1 MKKKIVALGLVVA
14 LSVSSFTGCSFN
26 SKTPVIGKIVGLGS
40 SEMFKIDKEVCSKQ
54 EYMLVLM
61 DTAGTYKADFGGKVD
76 WNAKVS
82 DNQTLQSYVMQ
93 KVKEDIT
100 VQYTLASMAKERNI
114 SLSTDESSMIKTKAA
129 EYYESL
135 TSQEKEYTGA
145 SQESVESLYKNYYL
159 ADKVYDALAAE
170 ADAKI
175 SDEEA
180 RVMKIQYIR
189 MNTDNTKEDK
199 IKSTLKTVTDLVK
212 GGYQTFAREAK
223 QYSEDNVF
231 EKTLK
236 KNEAT
241 KTYEKSA
248 FNLSNSEISSIIQD
262 GKDYYLVY
270 CVNSYLKTETEKNKE
285 EIIKNAQQ
293 TYFNDKYSKYLKDID
308 VDFNDDQAK
317 KIKLSTDE
325 NVKAV
330 NLMTVYNTISKELNK
345 K

>member
-14 LSVSSFTGCSFN
+14 LSVSSLTGCSFN

-114 SLSTDESSMIKTKAA
+114 SLSTDESSMIKTKVA
-129 EYYESL
+129 EYYKSL

-145 SQESVESLYKNYYL
+145 SQENVESLYKNYYL
-159 ADKVYDALAAE
+159 ADKVYDALVAE

-231 EKTLK
+231 EKILK

-270 CVNSYLKTETEKNKE
+270 CVNSYLKAETEKNKE

>member
-93 KVKEDIT
+93 KVK
-100 VQYTLASMAKERNI
+100 
-114 SLSTDESSMIKTKAA
+114 AA
-129 EYYESL
+129 EYYKSL

-145 SQESVESLYKNYYL
+145 SQENVESLYKNYYL

-231 EKTLK
+231 EKILK

-248 FNLSNSEISSIIQD
+248 FNLSNSEISSIIHD

-293 TYFNDKYSKYLKDID
+293 TYFNHKYSKYLKDID

>member
-14 LSVSSFTGCSFN
+14 LSVSSLTGCSFN

-40 SEMFKIDKEVCSKQ
+40 SERFKIDKEVCSKQ

-129 EYYESL
+129 EYYKSL

-231 EKTLK
+231 EKT
-236 KNEAT
+236 
-241 KTYEKSA
+241 
-248 FNLSNSEISSIIQD
+248 
-262 GKDYYLVY
+262 
-270 CVNSYLKTETEKNKE
+270 
-285 EIIKNAQQ
+285 
-293 TYFNDKYSKYLKDID
+293 
-308 VDFNDDQAK
+308 
-317 KIKLSTDE
+317 
-325 NVKAV
+325 
-330 NLMTVYNTISKELNK
+330 
-345 K
+345 

>member
-100 VQYTLASMAKERNI
+100 VKYTLASMAKERNI

-129 EYYESL
+129 EYYKSL
-135 TSQEKEYTGA
+135 TSQEKEYNGA
-145 SQESVESLYKNYYL
+145 SQENVESLYKNYYL

-308 VDFNDDQAK
+308 VNFNDDQAK

>member
-129 EYYESL
+129 EYYKSL

-145 SQESVESLYKNYYL
+145 SQENVESLYKNYYL

-223 QYSEDNVF
+223 QYSDDELVT
-231 EKTLK
+231 KTIK

-241 KTYEKSA
+241 QDYEIAA
-248 FNLSNSEISSIIQD
+248 FDLANEEMSSIITQD
-262 GKDYYLVY
+262 DGLYLVY
-270 CVNSYLKTETEKNKE
+270 CENSYLKDETAQNKSAIIESTKNS
-285 EIIKNAQQ
+285 A
-293 TYFNDKYSKYLKDID
+293 FSKVYDNYISD
-308 VDFNDDQAK
+308 VKSDFNTSAWDDIA
-317 KIKLSTDE
+317 LPDGENMVSTNIMD
-325 NVKAV
+325 VFD
-330 NLMTVYNTISKELNK
+330 TIAAE
-345 K
+345 

>member
-14 LSVSSFTGCSFN
+14 LSVSSLTGCSFN

-114 SLSTDESSMIKTKAA
+114 SLSTDESSMIKTKAT
-129 EYYESL
+129 EYYKSL

-145 SQESVESLYKNYYL
+145 SQENVESLYKNYYL

>member
-14 LSVSSFTGCSFN
+14 LSVSSLTGCSFN

-100 VQYTLASMAKERNI
+100 VKYTLASMAKERNI

-129 EYYESL
+129 EHYKSL

-145 SQESVESLYKNYYL
+145 SQENVESLYKNYYL

-270 CVNSYLKTETEKNKE
+270 CVNSYLKSETEKNKE

>member
-129 EYYESL
+129 EYYKSL

-145 SQESVESLYKNYYL
+145 SQENVESLYKNYYL

-180 RVMKIQYIR
+180 RVMKI
-189 MNTDNTKEDK
+189 
-199 IKSTLKTVTDLVK
+199 KSTLKTVTDLVK

-231 EKTLK
+231 EKILK

-248 FNLSNSEISSIIQD
+248 FNLSNSEISSIIHD

-293 TYFNDKYSKYLKDID
+293 TYFNHKYSKYLKDID

>member
-1 MKKKIVALGLVVA
+1 M
-14 LSVSSFTGCSFN
+14 
-26 SKTPVIGKIVGLGS
+26 
-40 SEMFKIDKEVCSKQ
+40 
-54 EYMLVLM
+54 
-61 DTAGTYKADFGGKVD
+61 
-76 WNAKVS
+76 
-82 DNQTLQSYVMQ
+82 
-93 KVKEDIT
+93 
-100 VQYTLASMAKERNI
+100 
-114 SLSTDESSMIKTKAA
+114 
-129 EYYESL
+129 
-135 TSQEKEYTGA
+135 
-145 SQESVESLYKNYYL
+145 ESLYKNYYL

-270 CVNSYLKTETEKNKE
+270 CVNSYLKSETEKNKE

-308 VDFNDDQAK
+308 VNFNDDQAK

>member
-14 LSVSSFTGCSFN
+14 LSVSSLTGCSFN

-129 EYYESL
+129 EYYKSL

-145 SQESVESLYKNYYL
+145 SQENVESLYKNYYL
-159 ADKVYDALAAE
+159 ADKVYDALATE

-175 SDEEA
+175 SDE
-180 RVMKIQYIR
+180 
-189 MNTDNTKEDK
+189 EDK

>member
-1 MKKKIVALGLVVA
+1 
-14 LSVSSFTGCSFN
+14 
-26 SKTPVIGKIVGLGS
+26 
-40 SEMFKIDKEVCSKQ
+40 
-54 EYMLVLM
+54 
-61 DTAGTYKADFGGKVD
+61 
-76 WNAKVS
+76 
-82 DNQTLQSYVMQ
+82 
-93 KVKEDIT
+93 
-100 VQYTLASMAKERNI
+100 
-114 SLSTDESSMIKTKAA
+114 
-129 EYYESL
+129 
-135 TSQEKEYTGA
+135 
-145 SQESVESLYKNYYL
+145 
-159 ADKVYDALAAE
+159 
-170 ADAKI
+170 
-175 SDEEA
+175 
-180 RVMKIQYIR
+180 MKIQYIR

-231 EKTLK
+231 EKILK

-248 FNLSNSEISSIIQD
+248 FNLSNSEISSIIHD

-293 TYFNDKYSKYLKDID
+293 TYFNHKYSKYLKDID

>member
-14 LSVSSFTGCSFN
+14 LSVSSLTGCSFN

-129 EYYESL
+129 EYYKSF

-145 SQESVESLYKNYYL
+145 SQENVESLYKNYYL

-293 TYFNDKYSKYLKDID
+293 TYFNHKYSKYLKDID

>member
-1 MKKKIVALGLVVA
+1 
-14 LSVSSFTGCSFN
+14 
-26 SKTPVIGKIVGLGS
+26 
-40 SEMFKIDKEVCSKQ
+40 
-54 EYMLVLM
+54 
-61 DTAGTYKADFGGKVD
+61 
-76 WNAKVS
+76 
-82 DNQTLQSYVMQ
+82 
-93 KVKEDIT
+93 
-100 VQYTLASMAKERNI
+100 
-114 SLSTDESSMIKTKAA
+114 
-129 EYYESL
+129 
-135 TSQEKEYTGA
+135 
-145 SQESVESLYKNYYL
+145 
-159 ADKVYDALAAE
+159 
-170 ADAKI
+170 
-175 SDEEA
+175 
-180 RVMKIQYIR
+180 
-189 MNTDNTKEDK
+189 
-199 IKSTLKTVTDLVK
+199 
-212 GGYQTFAREAK
+212 
-223 QYSEDNVF
+223 VF

-236 KNEAT
+236 KNEAN

>member
-114 SLSTDESSMIKTKAA
+114 SLSTDESSMIKTKTA
-129 EYYESL
+129 EYYKSL

-145 SQESVESLYKNYYL
+145 SQENVESLYKNYYL

>member
-14 LSVSSFTGCSFN
+14 LSVSSLTGCSFN

-100 VQYTLASMAKERNI
+100 VQYTLASMAKEKNI
-114 SLSTDESSMIKTKAA
+114 SLTSDESAIIKTKAG
-129 EYYESL
+129 EYYNSL

-145 SQESVESLYKNYYL
+145 SQEDVENLYKNYYL

>member
-14 LSVSSFTGCSFN
+14 LSVSSLTGCSFN

-93 KVKEDIT
+93 KVKEEIT
-100 VQYTLASMAKERNI
+100 VKYTLASMAKERNI

-129 EYYESL
+129 EYYKSL

-145 SQESVESLYKNYYL
+145 SQENVESLYKNYYL

-231 EKTLK
+231 EKILK

-270 CVNSYLKTETEKNKE
+270 CVNSYLKSETEKNKE

>member
-1 MKKKIVALGLVVA
+1 MKKKIVALGLVVT
-14 LSVSSFTGCSFN
+14 LSVSSLTGCSFN

-100 VQYTLASMAKERNI
+100 VKYTLASMAKERNI

-129 EYYESL
+129 EYYKSL
-135 TSQEKEYTGA
+135 TSQEKKYTGA
-145 SQESVESLYKNYYL
+145 SQENVESLYKNYYL

-231 EKTLK
+231 EKILK

-270 CVNSYLKTETEKNKE
+270 CVNSYLKSETEKNKE

-308 VDFNDDQAK
+308 VNFNDDQAK

>member
-14 LSVSSFTGCSFN
+14 LSVSSLTGCSFN

-114 SLSTDESSMIKTKAA
+114 SLSTDESSMIKTKAV
-129 EYYESL
+129 EYYKSL

-145 SQESVESLYKNYYL
+145 SQENVESLYKNYYL

>member
-14 LSVSSFTGCSFN
+14 LSVSSLTGCSFN

-82 DNQTLQSYVMQ
+82 NNQTLQSYVMQ

-129 EYYESL
+129 EYYKSL
-135 TSQEKEYTGA
+135 TSKEKEYTGA
-145 SQESVESLYKNYYL
+145 SQENVESLYKNYYL

-293 TYFNDKYSKYLKDID
+293 TYFNHKYSKYLKDID

>member
-14 LSVSSFTGCSFN
+14 LSVSSLTGCSFN

-82 DNQTLQSYVMQ
+82 DNQPLQSYVMQ

-129 EYYESL
+129 EYYKSL
-135 TSQEKEYTGA
+135 TSKEKEYTGA
-145 SQESVESLYKNYYL
+145 SQENVESLYKNYYL

-293 TYFNDKYSKYLKDID
+293 TYFNHKYSKYLKDID

>member
-1 MKKKIVALGLVVA
+1 MKKKIVALGFVFA
-14 LSVSSFTGCSFN
+14 LSVSRLTGCSFN
-26 SKTPVIGKIVGLGS
+26 SITPVIGKIVGLGS

-114 SLSTDESSMIKTKAA
+114 SLSTDEIIMINTKAA
-129 EYYESL
+129 EYDNSL

-145 SQESVESLYKNYYL
+145 SQENVESLYKNYYL

-236 KNEAT
+236 KNEAN

>member
-82 DNQTLQSYVMQ
+82 YNQTLQSYVMQ

-129 EYYESL
+129 EYYKSL
-135 TSQEKEYTGA
+135 TSQEKVYTGA
-145 SQESVESLYKNYYL
+145 SQENVESLYKNYYL

-231 EKTLK
+231 EKILK

>member
-129 EYYESL
+129 EYYKSL

-145 SQESVESLYKNYYL
+145 SQENVESLYKNYYL
-159 ADKVYDALAAE
+159 ADKVYNRVTE
-170 ADAKI
+170 KV
-175 SDEEA
+175 DETVSEEDA
-180 RVMKIQYIR
+180 RVIKIQYIR
-189 MNTDNTKEDK
+189 MSSDNTAPDTIQKK
-199 IKSTLKTVTDLVK
+199 LRSIAKKVK
-212 GGYQTFAREAK
+212 KGTANFEKEAK
-223 QYSEDNVF
+223 QISEDDSATKVI
-231 EKTLK
+231 K

-241 KTYEKSA
+241 TTLEKEA
-248 FNLSNSEISSIIQD
+248 FNVNKNQTSEIIND
-262 GKDYYLVY
+262 GNDYYLIY
-270 CVNSYLKTETEKNKE
+270 CVDNYMKDETAKNKE
-285 EIIKNAQQ
+285 DIIKKQKKALFQKEYNS
-293 TYFNDKYSKYLKDID
+293 FLKDSSY
-308 VDFNDDQAK
+308 DFNTSEWEDIVPED
-317 KIKLSTDE
+317 IKDLKSSNFFSLYGD
-325 NVKAV
+325 
-330 NLMTVYNTISKELNK
+330 I
-345 K
+345 

>member
-14 LSVSSFTGCSFN
+14 LSVSSLTGCSFN

-129 EYYESL
+129 EYYKSL

-145 SQESVESLYKNYYL
+145 SQENVENSVE
-159 ADKVYDALAAE
+159 KVENIVGKPGLFSQFRWKTQWKEWINPSEY
-170 ADAKI
+170 
-175 SDEEA
+175 
-180 RVMKIQYIR
+180 
-189 MNTDNTKEDK
+189 TK
-199 IKSTLKTVTDLVK
+199 S
-212 GGYQTFAREAK
+212 GY
-223 QYSEDNVF
+223 
-231 EKTLK
+231 
-236 KNEAT
+236 
-241 KTYEKSA
+241 
-248 FNLSNSEISSIIQD
+248 NL
-262 GKDYYLVY
+262 L
-270 CVNSYLKTETEKNKE
+270 
-285 EIIKNAQQ
+285 
-293 TYFNDKYSKYLKDID
+293 F
-308 VDFNDDQAK
+308 
-317 KIKLSTDE
+317 
-325 NVKAV
+325 
-330 NLMTVYNTISKELNK
+330 
-345 K
+345 

>member
-76 WNAKVS
+76 WNAIVS

-114 SLSTDESSMIKTKAA
+114 SLSTDESSMIKTKVA
-129 EYYESL
+129 EYYKSL

-145 SQESVESLYKNYYL
+145 SQENVESLYKNYYL

-231 EKTLK
+231 EKILK

-248 FNLSNSEISSIIQD
+248 FNLSNSEISSIIHD

-293 TYFNDKYSKYLKDID
+293 TYFNHKYSKYLKDID